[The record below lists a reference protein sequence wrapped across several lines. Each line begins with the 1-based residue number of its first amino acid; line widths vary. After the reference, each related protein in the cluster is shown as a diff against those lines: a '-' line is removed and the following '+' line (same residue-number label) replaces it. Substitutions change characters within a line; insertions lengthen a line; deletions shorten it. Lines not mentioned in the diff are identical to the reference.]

1 MNLVRSI
8 LREKEGSTVNEW
20 EDWSSIFISR
30 KDSTSSK
37 NEQEKA
43 YCLGRIDGCSP
54 MAKALP
60 ASCRLNSLLFRFR
73 VVFFGVRFFFATSTN
88 EVLGYL
94 KGGRKISTHFIHSV
108 PTARRDPQQT
118 KATKLLAVALF

>member
-43 YCLGRIDGCSP
+43 YCLGRIDEQELTIFKTKKSP
-54 MAKALP
+54 HD
-60 ASCRLNSLLFRFR
+60 RLLNPSKPEGVERSL
-73 VVFFGVRFFFATSTN
+73 
-88 EVLGYL
+88 
-94 KGGRKISTHFIHSV
+94 
-108 PTARRDPQQT
+108 
-118 KATKLLAVALF
+118 